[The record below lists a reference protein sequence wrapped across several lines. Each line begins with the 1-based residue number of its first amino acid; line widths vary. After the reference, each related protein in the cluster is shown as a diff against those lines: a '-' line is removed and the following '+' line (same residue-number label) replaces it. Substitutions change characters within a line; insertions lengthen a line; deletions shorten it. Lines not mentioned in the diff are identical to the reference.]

1 MKDMDAAGKPVDPVT
16 IVWEAARRGLR
27 ADARRLEGGTGPFA
41 ISSAREV
48 YKHAVLAHAAQA
60 GRDIQADAADP
71 ACTPRLLVHS
81 TGERLLAV
89 ESELRSVSHPAR
101 EARDTE
107 PAGVPHPQQP
117 PHPEREA
124 V

>member
-1 MKDMDAAGKPVDPVT
+1 
-16 IVWEAARRGLR
+16 
-27 ADARRLEGGTGPFA
+27 
-41 ISSAREV
+41 V
-48 YKHAVLAHAAQA
+48 YKHAVLARAAQA

-71 ACTPRLLVHS
+71 ACTPRLLAHS

-89 ESELRSVSHPAR
+89 ESGLRSVSQPTP
-101 EARDTE
+101 EARNTE

-117 PHPEREA
+117 RPPEREA